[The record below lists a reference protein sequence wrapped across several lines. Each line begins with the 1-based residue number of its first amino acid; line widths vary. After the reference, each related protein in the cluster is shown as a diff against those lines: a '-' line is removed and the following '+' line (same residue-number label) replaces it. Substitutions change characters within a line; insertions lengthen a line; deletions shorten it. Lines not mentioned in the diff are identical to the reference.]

1 MNADLYDAWRAA
13 GAWLAANW
21 TGLLAYGLAA
31 AVLTVVAWALWPRGG
46 DYRSRND
53 QRAAR
58 LIAALEPRPEPAEPG
73 VDAGLYLDCVAIY
86 GDCDEL
92 DRLREAIHQH
102 RKENPR

>member
-1 MNADLYDAWRAA
+1 VNPDLYDAWHTA

-58 LIAALEPRPEPAEPG
+58 LIAALEQRPEPAEPG
-73 VDAGLYLDCVAIY
+73 ADDTLLAACQQI
-86 GDCDEL
+86 CPEL
-92 DRLREAIHQH
+92 A
-102 RKENPR
+102 RKEDR